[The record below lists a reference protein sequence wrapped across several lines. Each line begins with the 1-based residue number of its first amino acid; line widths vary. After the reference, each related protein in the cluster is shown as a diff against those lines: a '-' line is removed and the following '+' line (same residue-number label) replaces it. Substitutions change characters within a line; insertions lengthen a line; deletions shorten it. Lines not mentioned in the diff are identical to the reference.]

1 MLLMVRFEC
10 LELAQFKFLLIIL
23 DYINFY
29 RLNNRPPKLKFLLY
43 LAKYITLDW
52 ASKETY
58 LSGV

>member
-1 MLLMVRFEC
+1 MLQMVRFEC
-10 LELAQFKFLLIIL
+10 LELAQFKFLPIIL

-52 ASKETY
+52 ASKET
-58 LSGV
+58 